1 MRAGNKSPAWSPGWC
16 SSARQVPPELCSLT
30 QIHAGAIFGSPL
42 PQQQRD
48 PDRGVTPDLP
58 SRGAFR
64 TSGAQGQK
72 RPFDEQRLVV
82 GVGCRRRSR
91 TNTPGTVPGWHD
103 THHFPS
109 LFDQGEHAQDVGLL
123 RSPAHPACG
132 PGTLSSLP
140 SSQPQTRPDIWA
152 EMENPA
158 KTTDTHT
165 PHKNNK
171 VNCVHMYVVT
181 TEDQRKQKE
190 T

>member
-1 MRAGNKSPAWSPGWC
+1 MQELFLDLLCC
-16 SSARQVPPELCSLT
+16 SSS
-30 QIHAGAIFGSPL
+30 GAT
-42 PQQQRD
+42 R
-48 PDRGVTPDLP
+48 DRGVTPDLP

-64 TSGAQGQK
+64 TSGARGQK

-91 TNTPGTVPGWHD
+91 ANTPGTVPGWHD

-158 KTTDTHT
+158 KTRDTHT
-165 PHKNNK
+165 HHIRIIKSTVFTCMWLQQRTKGSRKKPKNK
-171 VNCVHMYVVT
+171 PSR
-181 TEDQRKQKE
+181 E
-190 T
+190 